1 MDLEANVKPIVF
13 QDEFDLGTVTV
24 STRAGSSS
32 SPIWT
37 SKADPKRK
45 KKPVNSKIR
54 KGKKKAETLIV
65 GIILAQYRK
74 TGKSDHLR

>member
-45 KKPVNSKIR
+45 KNL
-54 KGKKKAETLIV
+54 LIV
-65 GIILAQYRK
+65 R
-74 TGKSDHLR
+74 